1 MKFYITIE
9 GLPKLKRAFL
19 NLKLYSIISVPEILI
34 DLGYTYSTIDEYG
47 AFIINQKIMSMI
59 DNYVKS
65 KRIRGIIYSNPNLGR
80 DIVENL
86 FTELEPCERVSDLV
100 LLDDKYVP
108 KLEEYYDLFEEII
121 FFPSVKKVRLIEAF
135 VIVRLPVFPLSK
147 K

>member
-19 NLKLYSIISVPEILI
+19 NLKLYSIVSVPEILA
-34 DLGYTYSTIDEYG
+34 DLGYTYSTIDDYG

-65 KRIRGIIYSNPNLGR
+65 KRIRGIIYSNPNLNK

-86 FTELEPCERVSDLV
+86 FSELESCEKVSDLV

-121 FFPSVKKVRLIEAF
+121 FFPSVKKVRLIECKPIQDKLNWK
-135 VIVRLPVFPLSK
+135 V
-147 K
+147 

>member
-1 MKFYITIE
+1 MKFYITVE

-19 NLKLYSIISVPEILI
+19 NLKLYSIVSVPEILI
-34 DLGYTYSTIDEYG
+34 DLGYAYSTIDEYG
-47 AFIINQKIMSMI
+47 AFIINQKIMNMI

-80 DIVENL
+80 DIIENL

-121 FFPSVKKVRLIEAF
+121 FFTSVKKVRLIECKPIQEKLNWK
-135 VIVRLPVFPLSK
+135 V
-147 K
+147 

>member
-1 MKFYITIE
+1 MKFYITVE

-65 KRIRGIIYSNPNLGR
+65 KRIRGIIYSNPNLSR

-108 KLEEYYDLFEEII
+108 KLEEYYNLFEEII
-121 FFPSVKKVRLIEAF
+121 FFPSVKKVRLIECKPIQEKLNWK
-135 VIVRLPVFPLSK
+135 V
-147 K
+147 

>member
-1 MKFYITIE
+1 MKFYITVE

-19 NLKLYSIISVPEILI
+19 NLKLYSIVSVPEILA

-47 AFIINQKIMSMI
+47 AFIINQKIMNMI

-121 FFPSVKKVRLIEAF
+121 FFPSVKKVRLIECKP
-135 VIVRLPVFPLSK
+135 IQEKLNWK
-147 K
+147 I

>member
-19 NLKLYSIISVPEILI
+19 NLKLYSIVSVPEILEE
-34 DLGYTYSTIDEYG
+34 LGYTYSTIDEYG
-47 AFIINQKIMSMI
+47 TFIVNQRITNMI
-59 DNYVKS
+59 DNYIKS
-65 KRIRGIIYSNPNLGR
+65 KRIRGIIYSNPNLNK

-86 FTELEPCERVSDLV
+86 FSELENLDKISDLV

-121 FFPSVKKVRLIEAF
+121 FFPSVKKVRLIEASA
-135 VIVRLPVFPLSK
+135 ILRLPVFPLTK

>member
-1 MKFYITIE
+1 MKFYITVE

-19 NLKLYSIISVPEILI
+19 NLKLYSIVSVPEILAE
-34 DLGYTYSTIDEYG
+34 LGYTYSTIDDYG
-47 AFIINQKIMSMI
+47 AFIINQKIMGMI

-65 KRIRGIIYSNPNLGR
+65 KRIRGIIYSNPNLSR

-86 FTELEPCERVSDLV
+86 FEELESCEKISDLV

-121 FFPSVKKVRLIEAF
+121 FFPSVKKVRLIECKPIQEKLNWK
-135 VIVRLPVFPLSK
+135 VNI
-147 K
+147 

>member
-19 NLKLYSIISVPEILI
+19 NLKLYSIVSVPEILI

-65 KRIRGIIYSNPNLGR
+65 KRIRGIIYSNPNLNR

-86 FTELEPCERVSDLV
+86 FSELETCEKVSDLV

-121 FFPSVKKVRLIEAF
+121 FFPSVKKVRLIECKPIQDKLNWK
-135 VIVRLPVFPLSK
+135 V
-147 K
+147 

>member
-19 NLKLYSIISVPEILI
+19 NLKLYSIVSVPEILAE
-34 DLGYTYSTIDEYG
+34 LGYTYSTIDDYG

-65 KRIRGIIYSNPNLGR
+65 KRIRGIIYSNPNINR
-80 DIVENL
+80 DIIENL
-86 FTELEPCERVSDLV
+86 FSELEECDNISYLV

-108 KLEEYYDLFEEII
+108 KLEEYYDLFGEII
-121 FFPSVKKVRLIEAF
+121 FFPSVKKVRLIECKPIQEKLNWK
-135 VIVRLPVFPLSK
+135 V
-147 K
+147 

>member
-1 MKFYITIE
+1 MKFYITVE

-19 NLKLYSIISVPEILI
+19 NLKLYSIVSVPEILI
-34 DLGYTYSTIDEYG
+34 DLGYTYSTIDDYG

-80 DIVENL
+80 DIIENL

-108 KLEEYYDLFEEII
+108 KLEEYYDSFGEII
-121 FFPSVKKVRLIEAF
+121 FFPSVKKVRLIEASA
-135 VIVRLPVFPLSK
+135 ILRLPVFPLSK

>member
-19 NLKLYSIISVPEILI
+19 NLKLYSIVSVPEILA
-34 DLGYTYSTIDEYG
+34 DLGYTYSTIDDYG

-65 KRIRGIIYSNPNLGR
+65 KRIRGIIYSNPNINR

-86 FTELEPCERVSDLV
+86 FSELEECDRISDLV

-121 FFPSVKKVRLIEAF
+121 FFPSVKKVRLIECKPIQEKLNWK
-135 VIVRLPVFPLSK
+135 V
-147 K
+147 

>member
-1 MKFYITIE
+1 LKFYITVE

-19 NLKLYSIISVPEILI
+19 NLKLYSIVSVPEILAE
-34 DLGYTYSTIDEYG
+34 LGYTYSTIDDYG

-65 KRIRGIIYSNPNLGR
+65 KRIRGIIYSNPNLSR
-80 DIVENL
+80 DIIENL
-86 FTELEPCERVSDLV
+86 FSELETCERVSDLV

-121 FFPSVKKVRLIEAF
+121 FFPSVKKVRLIEASA
-135 VIVRLPVFPLSK
+135 ILRLPVFPLSK

>member
-1 MKFYITIE
+1 MKFYITVE

-19 NLKLYSIISVPEILI
+19 NLKLYSIVSVPEILEE
-34 DLGYTYSTIDEYG
+34 LGYTCSTIDEYG
-47 AFIINQKIMSMI
+47 TFIVNQRITNMI
-59 DNYVKS
+59 DNYIKS
-65 KRIRGIIYSNPNLGR
+65 KRIRGIIYSNPNLNK

-86 FTELEPCERVSDLV
+86 FSELENLDKISDLV

-121 FFPSVKKVRLIEAF
+121 FFPSVKKVRLIEASA
-135 VIVRLPVFPLSK
+135 ILRLPVFPLTK